1 LPAPQGWAIRRGICY
16 QTVIIIIKPKRHYE
30 GDQKIA
36 GIYLKAVSNLNI
48 IYMHIYKRKEY
59 QMETILIILIGITIG
74 MFITN
79 EWFKG

>member
-1 LPAPQGWAIRRGICY
+1 
-16 QTVIIIIKPKRHYE
+16 
-30 GDQKIA
+30 
-36 GIYLKAVSNLNI
+36 
-48 IYMHIYKRKEY
+48 MHIYKRKEY